1 MLPPDDIPVLL
12 KKFDILLFP
21 SVWVEPFGRVVL
33 EAMISKVVV
42 VATPTGGPGE
52 VIVDGQNGLLFTT
65 NNPEDLAHKVSL
77 LIDNPNMRRKLAY
90 AAQQTVM
97 ENFTMNI
104 MLDKVE
110 SYLSEVNLFIE
121 QSKEINL
128 GLKEF

>member
-1 MLPPDDIPVLL
+1 
-12 KKFDILLFP
+12 
-21 SVWVEPFGRVVL
+21 
-33 EAMISKVVV
+33 
-42 VATPTGGPGE
+42 
-52 VIVDGQNGLLFTT
+52 
-65 NNPEDLAHKVSL
+65 
-77 LIDNPNMRRKLAY
+77 MRRKLAY

-128 GLKEF
+128 GLINS